1 MRQAPRRV
9 VITALGITQIF
20 AWGASYYLLTV
31 LAAPIAAETGWSLTM
46 IIGGLTLGL
55 LAGGTIS
62 PRIGRLI
69 DTHGGSPILS
79 LSSISFGIGLCLLGF
94 AHHFTVYLA
103 GWMAIGAGMASGLYG
118 AAFATLGR
126 AYGSES
132 RSAIAAL
139 TLWGGF
145 ASTVCWPLAAFL
157 VSQFGWRGTCFIY
170 AGIQFLLCLPLHYF
184 LMPRAASAAA
194 AAKIENLAPPIFSPE
209 QRQAFYLFAT
219 MITFGGIVAA
229 MVAVNLFT
237 LLQARGLTLASAVAL
252 GAMIGPA
259 QVAARLVEI
268 SFGHRYKPIWTM
280 IASTGLIACGLVL
293 LWYGPPVVALAII
306 LHASGNGIWSIAR
319 GTVPLALFGPAGYA
333 TLMGRLEMPNL
344 IAQAIGP
351 VIGAILI
358 DRFSPDAVMICVALL
373 ATANVV
379 ITVRL
384 WRCFAR
390 VTSKP
395 VPG

>member
-1 MRQAPRRV
+1 VKQAPRRV
-9 VITALGITQIF
+9 VIAALGTTQIF

-31 LAAPIAAETGWSLTM
+31 LAAPIAAETGWPLTL

-55 LAGGTIS
+55 LAGGSVS

-69 DTHGGSPILS
+69 EAYGGSRVLS
-79 LSSISFGIGLCLLGF
+79 LSSVCFGTGLCLLGISG
-94 AHHFTVYLA
+94 HVTVYMA
-103 GWMAIGAGMASGLYG
+103 GWILIGAGMASGLYG

-126 AYGSES
+126 AYGSDS
-132 RSAIAAL
+132 RGAIAAL

-157 VSQFGWRGTCFIY
+157 VSHFGWRGTCFIY
-170 AGIQFLLCLPLHYF
+170 AGIQFCLCLPLHYF
-184 LMPRAASAAA
+184 LMPRAVSVPSATKTENGAA
-194 AAKIENLAPPIFSPE
+194 PKFT
-209 QRQAFYLFAT
+209 QDQKKAFYFFAT
-219 MITFGGIVAA
+219 LITFGGVIAA

-237 LLQARGLTLASAVAL
+237 LLQARGMTFANAVAF

-268 SFGHRYKPIWTM
+268 TFGNRYKPIWTM
-280 IASTGLIACGLVL
+280 AASTGLIALGLIL
-293 LWYGPPVVALAII
+293 LWIGPPLVAVAFI

-319 GTVPLALFGPAGYA
+319 GTVPLSLFGAAGYA

-358 DRFSPDAVMICVALL
+358 DRFNPDAVMICVALL
-373 ATANVV
+373 AIINVF
-379 ITVRL
+379 ITLML
-384 WRCFAR
+384 WRSFAK

-395 VPG
+395 VSN